1 MGPPM
6 IVRELKWGDFD
17 GLLETYYH
25 LYDERAAG
33 EPIGIS
39 LFGERPTLAD
49 EVTWFA
55 NLFRRS
61 IDREL
66 IVVVAEEDGRPVGSC
81 TIQPISPR
89 RDGELG
95 HVGELGILVDHRY
108 RDRGV
113 GRALMVR
120 ALEQARGEF
129 EIVRLGV
136 FADNTRAIELYR
148 RLGFVLYGRLPCGI
162 RRGERYIDE
171 EFMYLSTAGWEPPA
185 TPNR

>member
-1 MGPPM
+1 ML
-6 IVRELKWGDFD
+6 IRDLQWSDFD
-17 GLLETYYH
+17 GILESYYH

-39 LFGERPTLAD
+39 LFADRPTLGD

-61 IDREL
+61 IQHEL
-66 IVVVAEEDGRPVGSC
+66 ITVVAEEDGRPVGSC
-81 TIQPISPR
+81 TIQPISAS

-95 HVGELGILVDHRY
+95 HIGELGILVDHRY
-108 RDRGV
+108 RGRGA
-113 GRALMVR
+113 GTALMIQ
-120 ALEQARGEF
+120 ALERARGQF

-148 RLGFVLYGRLPCGI
+148 RLGFIPYGRLPRGI
-162 RRGERYIDE
+162 RRGDHYIDE
-171 EFMYLSTAGWEPPA
+171 EFMFLATASWTPPG